1 MAEPRELSAKA
12 RRRGLDFAGR
22 VSQLALE
29 APDLVTKQEVYKAAR
44 AIEKKYGF
52 TLAEKKAYLMRL
64 IEVGAASHNELIAES
79 GFHRDDVHSL
89 VNELEAAGLIR
100 IEKLTNFG
108 RPAVRIF
115 LK

>member
-52 TLAEKKAYLMRL
+52 TLAEKKAYLLRL
-64 IEVGAASHNELIAES
+64 LAIGAASYAELADES
-79 GFHRDDVHSL
+79 GFPRQDVQNLINDLEGDGL
-89 VNELEAAGLIR
+89 VK